1 MKINRIVVH
10 TSIKAVTGI
19 EGLMSRKSEGNF
31 RKFLS
36 YISNPGG
43 GGG

>member
-19 EGLMSRKSEGNF
+19 EGLMSRKNEGNF
-31 RKFLS
+31 RNFPS
-36 YISNPGG
+36 YIFNPGG
-43 GGG
+43 GGS